1 MINVLS
7 HCLKTKTQ
15 TLFKFLPACEK
26 LISFIKNSS
35 CMYVVNVV
43 AIENWIS
50 RIQGYKILH
59 IMSFASKKS
68 NIKSSHKYTVMNIKF
83 L

>member
-7 HCLKTKTQ
+7 HCLKTKTK
-15 TLFKFLPACEK
+15 TSFKFLPVCEK

-43 AIENWIS
+43 AIEICIS

-59 IMSFASKKS
+59 IMSVAST
-68 NIKSSHKYTVMNIKF
+68 N
-83 L
+83 